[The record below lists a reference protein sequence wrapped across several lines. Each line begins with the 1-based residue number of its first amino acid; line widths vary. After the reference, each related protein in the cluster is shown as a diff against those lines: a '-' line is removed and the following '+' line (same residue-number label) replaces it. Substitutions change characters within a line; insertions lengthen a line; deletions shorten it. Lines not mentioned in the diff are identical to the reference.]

1 MCHITKRYETELS
14 LLYPRRKVQL
24 LQFDMN
30 DGDKREG
37 ETVGSTCA
45 WCGGAVVILKVHGEA
60 TIQGNDSAE
69 EDALAT
75 LANA

>member
-1 MCHITKRYETELS
+1 
-14 LLYPRRKVQL
+14 
-24 LQFDMN
+24 MN

-45 WCGGAVVILKVHGEA
+45 WCGGAVVILEVHGEA
-60 TIQGNDSAE
+60 TIQGNDSTE

-75 LANA
+75 LANAWLRCCFCAVEQSLLKDLTEASFR

>member
-1 MCHITKRYETELS
+1 
-14 LLYPRRKVQL
+14 
-24 LQFDMN
+24 MN

-45 WCGGAVVILKVHGEA
+45 WCGGAVVILEVHGEA

>member
-1 MCHITKRYETELS
+1 MSHHKTLRDGIKFVIPETES
-14 LLYPRRKVQL
+14 AV
-24 LQFDMN
+24 DMN